1 MERRDGCARASH
13 ATNVRNGRTNERARC
28 RMTSVLG
35 KMNACVVF
43 GERARALVDATTRV
57 LRERCEDRDATEM
70 TTTTTTEFVADSAA
84 DVDGDGDCD
93 ESFGTDGTPTTTKTT
108 EWTLDTRYYV
118 ARVHPVIRGAET
130 LDPKTLEDERDGTRD
145 RRARAVVLA
154 CGTVEEFERAKL
166 AFEAS
171 GDVEREAETRIVAY
185 DSLGSV
191 PEVVR
196 EWVLDQGFEAVRVRL
211 DDANAD
217 AALTTRDDDGESHG
231 VRRVIE
237 ALESTVWGAMELKP
251 AGEESDLG
259 REMRTEGGAET
270 SKSTDVDALAAL
282 NKLLGD
288 DDGQEPIGDSELHA
302 RVAALYDAEVAL
314 KAEER
319 LEKLADI
326 LGQL

>member
-1 MERRDGCARASH
+1 M
-13 ATNVRNGRTNERARC
+13 
-28 RMTSVLG
+28 
-35 KMNACVVF
+35 
-43 GERARALVDATTRV
+43 DATTRV
-57 LRERCEDRDATEM
+57 LRERYADGDATEM
-70 TTTTTTEFVADSAA
+70 TTTTTTTTKEVVAGSATGV
-84 DVDGDGDCD
+84 DVDDD
-93 ESFGTDGTPTTTKTT
+93 ESFGTNGTLRTTTT

-130 LDPKTLEDERDGTRD
+130 LDAKTLEDERVGTQD

-171 GDVEREAETRIVAY
+171 GDVERDAETRVVAY
-185 DSLGSV
+185 DCLGSV
-191 PEVVR
+191 PELVR
-196 EWVLDQGFEAVRVRL
+196 EWVLDQGFEAVRVQL
-211 DDANAD
+211 DDAEAD

>member
-1 MERRDGCARASH
+1 
-13 ATNVRNGRTNERARC
+13 
-28 RMTSVLG
+28 
-35 KMNACVVF
+35 MNACVVF

-57 LRERCEDRDATEM
+57 LRERYADGDASEM
-70 TTTTTTEFVADSAA
+70 TTTTTTTTKEVVAGSATGV
-84 DVDGDGDCD
+84 DVDDD
-93 ESFGTDGTPTTTKTT
+93 ESFGTDGTLRTTTT

-130 LDPKTLEDERDGTRD
+130 LVDAKTLEDERDGTRD
-145 RRARAVVLA
+145 RRARAAVLA
-154 CGTVEEFERAKL
+154 CGTVEEFERARV

-171 GDVEREAETRIVAY
+171 GDVERDAETRIVAY
-185 DSLGSV
+185 DCLGSV

-196 EWVLDQGFEAVRVRL
+196 EWILDQGFEAVRVRL
-211 DDANAD
+211 DDADAD

>member
-1 MERRDGCARASH
+1 M
-13 ATNVRNGRTNERARC
+13 
-28 RMTSVLG
+28 L
-35 KMNACVVF
+35 NACVVF

-57 LRERCEDRDATEM
+57 LRERCEDGDATEM
-70 TTTTTTEFVADSAA
+70 TTTTKEVVVDSATGV
-84 DVDGDGDCD
+84 DVDD
-93 ESFGTDGTPTTTKTT
+93 ESFGTDGTLTTTTT

-130 LDPKTLEDERDGTRD
+130 LVDAKTLEDERVGTRD
-145 RRARAVVLA
+145 RRARAAVLA

-171 GDVEREAETRIVAY
+171 GDVERDAETRIVAY
-185 DSLGSV
+185 DCLGSV
-191 PEVVR
+191 PELVR
-196 EWVLDQGFEAVRVRL
+196 EWVLDQGFEAVRVQL
-211 DDANAD
+211 DDAEAD

>member
-1 MERRDGCARASH
+1 M
-13 ATNVRNGRTNERARC
+13 
-28 RMTSVLG
+28 
-35 KMNACVVF
+35 MNACVVF

-57 LRERCEDRDATEM
+57 LRERYADGDANEM
-70 TTTTTTEFVADSAA
+70 TTTTTTTTTTTKEVVAGSATGV
-84 DVDGDGDCD
+84 DVDDD
-93 ESFGTDGTPTTTKTT
+93 ESFGTDGTLRTTTT

-130 LDPKTLEDERDGTRD
+130 LVDAKTLEDERDGTRD
-145 RRARAVVLA
+145 RRARAAVLA
-154 CGTVEEFERAKL
+154 CGTVEEFERARV

-171 GDVEREAETRIVAY
+171 GDVERDAETRIVAY
-185 DSLGSV
+185 DCLGSV

-196 EWVLDQGFEAVRVRL
+196 EWILDQGFEAVRVRL
-211 DDANAD
+211 DDADAD

>member
-1 MERRDGCARASH
+1 
-13 ATNVRNGRTNERARC
+13 
-28 RMTSVLG
+28 MTSVLG

-57 LRERCEDRDATEM
+57 LRERCEDGDATEM
-70 TTTTTTEFVADSAA
+70 TTKKTTTEFVADSPAA
-84 DVDGDGDCD
+84 VDGDGD

-171 GDVEREAETRIVAY
+171 RDVERKAETRIVAY

>member
-1 MERRDGCARASH
+1 M
-13 ATNVRNGRTNERARC
+13 
-28 RMTSVLG
+28 
-35 KMNACVVF
+35 MNACVVF

-57 LRERCEDRDATEM
+57 LRERYADGDATEM
-70 TTTTTTEFVADSAA
+70 TTTTTKEVVAGSATGV
-84 DVDGDGDCD
+84 DVDDD
-93 ESFGTDGTPTTTKTT
+93 ESFGTDGTLRTTTT

-130 LDPKTLEDERDGTRD
+130 LVDAKTLEDERVGTQD

-171 GDVEREAETRIVAY
+171 GDVERDAETRIVAY
-185 DSLGSV
+185 DCLGSV
-191 PEVVR
+191 PELVR
-196 EWVLDQGFEAVRVRL
+196 EWVLDQGFEAVRVQL
-211 DDANAD
+211 DDAEAD

>member
-1 MERRDGCARASH
+1 M
-13 ATNVRNGRTNERARC
+13 NE
-28 RMTSVLG
+28 
-35 KMNACVVF
+35 CVVF

-57 LRERCEDRDATEM
+57 LRERCEDGDATEM
-70 TTTTTTEFVADSAA
+70 TTTTTTTTTKEFVADSAT
-84 DVDGDGDCD
+84 DVDVDDD
-93 ESFGTDGTPTTTKTT
+93 ESFGTGGTPPTTT

-145 RRARAVVLA
+145 RRARAAVLA

-185 DSLGSV
+185 DCLGSV

>member
-1 MERRDGCARASH
+1 M
-13 ATNVRNGRTNERARC
+13 
-28 RMTSVLG
+28 
-35 KMNACVVF
+35 MNACVVF

-57 LRERCEDRDATEM
+57 LRERYADGDATEM
-70 TTTTTTEFVADSAA
+70 TTTTTTTTTKEVVAGSATGV
-84 DVDGDGDCD
+84 DVDDD
-93 ESFGTDGTPTTTKTT
+93 ESFGTDGTLRTTTT

-130 LDPKTLEDERDGTRD
+130 LVDAKTLEDERDGTRD
-145 RRARAVVLA
+145 RRARAAVLA
-154 CGTVEEFERAKL
+154 CGTVEEFERARV

-171 GDVEREAETRIVAY
+171 GDVERDAETRIVAY
-185 DSLGSV
+185 DCLGSV

-196 EWVLDQGFEAVRVRL
+196 EWILDQGFEAVRVRL
-211 DDANAD
+211 DDADAD

>member
-1 MERRDGCARASH
+1 MVYGSGPSPLRLAVLSRRLSTLRRSMHALRASTLLPTP
-13 ATNVRNGRTNERARC
+13 ASAEAAAAGAEQGVKT
-28 RMTSVLG
+28 TSTL
-35 KMNACVVF
+35 
-43 GERARALVDATTRV
+43 
-57 LRERCEDRDATEM
+57 
-70 TTTTTTEFVADSAA
+70 TTTTTTTTKEVVAGSATGV
-84 DVDGDGDCD
+84 DVDDD
-93 ESFGTDGTPTTTKTT
+93 ESFGTDGTLRTTTT

-130 LDPKTLEDERDGTRD
+130 LVDAKTLEDERDGTRD
-145 RRARAVVLA
+145 RRARAAVLA
-154 CGTVEEFERAKL
+154 CGTVEEFERARV

-171 GDVEREAETRIVAY
+171 GDVEQDAETRIVAY
-185 DSLGSV
+185 DCLGSV

-196 EWVLDQGFEAVRVRL
+196 EWILDQGFEAVRVRL
-211 DDANAD
+211 DDADAD

-270 SKSTDVDALAAL
+270 SKTTDVDALAAL

>member
-1 MERRDGCARASH
+1 M
-13 ATNVRNGRTNERARC
+13 
-28 RMTSVLG
+28 
-35 KMNACVVF
+35 MNACVVF

-57 LRERCEDRDATEM
+57 LRERYADGDATEM
-70 TTTTTTEFVADSAA
+70 TTTTTTTTKEVVAGSATGV
-84 DVDGDGDCD
+84 DVDDD
-93 ESFGTDGTPTTTKTT
+93 ESFGTDGTLRTTTT

-130 LDPKTLEDERDGTRD
+130 LVDAKTLEDERDGTRD
-145 RRARAVVLA
+145 RRARAAVLA
-154 CGTVEEFERAKL
+154 CGTVEEFERARV

-171 GDVEREAETRIVAY
+171 GDVERDAETRIVAY
-185 DSLGSV
+185 DCLGSV

-196 EWVLDQGFEAVRVRL
+196 EWILDQGFEAVRVRL
-211 DDANAD
+211 DDADAD

>member
-1 MERRDGCARASH
+1 M
-13 ATNVRNGRTNERARC
+13 
-28 RMTSVLG
+28 L
-35 KMNACVVF
+35 NACVVF

-57 LRERCEDRDATEM
+57 LRERCEDGDATEM
-70 TTTTTTEFVADSAA
+70 TTTTKEVVVDSATGV
-84 DVDGDGDCD
+84 DVDD
-93 ESFGTDGTPTTTKTT
+93 ESFGTDGTLTTTTT

-130 LDPKTLEDERDGTRD
+130 LDAKTLEDERVGTQD

-171 GDVEREAETRIVAY
+171 GDVERDAETRIVAY
-185 DSLGSV
+185 DCLGSV
-191 PEVVR
+191 PELVR
-196 EWVLDQGFEAVRVRL
+196 EWVLDQGFEAVRVQL
-211 DDANAD
+211 DDAEAD

>member
-1 MERRDGCARASH
+1 M
-13 ATNVRNGRTNERARC
+13 
-28 RMTSVLG
+28 L
-35 KMNACVVF
+35 NACVVF

-57 LRERCEDRDATEM
+57 LRERCEDGDATEM
-70 TTTTTTEFVADSAA
+70 TTTTKEVVVDSATGV
-84 DVDGDGDCD
+84 DVDD
-93 ESFGTDGTPTTTKTT
+93 ESFGTDGTLTTTTT

-130 LDPKTLEDERDGTRD
+130 LDAKTLEDERVGTQD

-171 GDVEREAETRIVAY
+171 GDVERDAETRVVAY
-185 DSLGSV
+185 DCLGSV
-191 PEVVR
+191 PELVR
-196 EWVLDQGFEAVRVRL
+196 EWVLDQGFEAVRVQL
-211 DDANAD
+211 DDAEAD

>member
-1 MERRDGCARASH
+1 M
-13 ATNVRNGRTNERARC
+13 
-28 RMTSVLG
+28 
-35 KMNACVVF
+35 MNACVVF

-57 LRERCEDRDATEM
+57 LRERYADGDANEM
-70 TTTTTTEFVADSAA
+70 TTTTTTTTTKEVVAGSATGV
-84 DVDGDGDCD
+84 DVDDD
-93 ESFGTDGTPTTTKTT
+93 ESFGTDGTLRTTTT

-130 LDPKTLEDERDGTRD
+130 LVDAKTLEDERDGTRD
-145 RRARAVVLA
+145 RRARAAVLA
-154 CGTVEEFERAKL
+154 CGTVEEFERARV

-171 GDVEREAETRIVAY
+171 GDVERDAETRIVAY
-185 DSLGSV
+185 DCLGSV

-196 EWVLDQGFEAVRVRL
+196 EWILDQGFEAVRVRL
-211 DDANAD
+211 DDADAD

>member
-1 MERRDGCARASH
+1 M
-13 ATNVRNGRTNERARC
+13 
-28 RMTSVLG
+28 
-35 KMNACVVF
+35 MNACVVF

-57 LRERCEDRDATEM
+57 LRERYADGDATEM
-70 TTTTTTEFVADSAA
+70 TTTTTTTTTTTKEVVAGSATGV
-84 DVDGDGDCD
+84 DVDDD
-93 ESFGTDGTPTTTKTT
+93 ESFGTDGTLRTTTT

-130 LDPKTLEDERDGTRD
+130 LVDAKTLEDERDGTRD
-145 RRARAVVLA
+145 RRARAAVLA
-154 CGTVEEFERAKL
+154 CGTVEEFERARV

-171 GDVEREAETRIVAY
+171 GDVERDAETRIVAY
-185 DSLGSV
+185 DCLGSV

-196 EWVLDQGFEAVRVRL
+196 EWILDQGFEAVRVRL
-211 DDANAD
+211 DDADAD

>member
-1 MERRDGCARASH
+1 M
-13 ATNVRNGRTNERARC
+13 
-28 RMTSVLG
+28 
-35 KMNACVVF
+35 MNACVVF

-57 LRERCEDRDATEM
+57 LRERYADGDATEM
-70 TTTTTTEFVADSAA
+70 TTTTTTKEVVAGSATGV
-84 DVDGDGDCD
+84 DVDDD
-93 ESFGTDGTPTTTKTT
+93 ESFGTDGTLRTTTT

-130 LDPKTLEDERDGTRD
+130 LVDAKTLEDERDGTRD
-145 RRARAVVLA
+145 RRARAAVLA
-154 CGTVEEFERAKL
+154 CGTVEEFERARV

-171 GDVEREAETRIVAY
+171 GDVERDAETRIVAY
-185 DSLGSV
+185 DCLGSV

-196 EWVLDQGFEAVRVRL
+196 EWILDQGFEAVRVRL
-211 DDANAD
+211 DDADAD

>member
-1 MERRDGCARASH
+1 
-13 ATNVRNGRTNERARC
+13 
-28 RMTSVLG
+28 
-35 KMNACVVF
+35 MNACVVF

-57 LRERCEDRDATEM
+57 LRERYADGDASEM
-70 TTTTTTEFVADSAA
+70 TTTTTTTKEVVAGSATGV
-84 DVDGDGDCD
+84 DVDDD
-93 ESFGTDGTPTTTKTT
+93 ESFGTDGTLRTTTT

-130 LDPKTLEDERDGTRD
+130 QVDAKTLEDERDGTRD
-145 RRARAVVLA
+145 RRARAAVLA
-154 CGTVEEFERAKL
+154 GGTVEEFERARV

-171 GDVEREAETRIVAY
+171 GDVEQDAETRIVAY
-185 DSLGSV
+185 DCLGSV

-196 EWVLDQGFEAVRVRL
+196 EWILDQGFEAVRVRL
-211 DDANAD
+211 DDADAD

-237 ALESTVWGAMELKP
+237 ALEATVWGAMELKP

-270 SKSTDVDALAAL
+270 SKTTDVDALAAL

>member
-1 MERRDGCARASH
+1 
-13 ATNVRNGRTNERARC
+13 
-28 RMTSVLG
+28 
-35 KMNACVVF
+35 MNACVVF
-43 GERARALVDATTRV
+43 GERARALVDATTGV
-57 LRERCEDRDATEM
+57 LRERCDDGDAIE
-70 TTTTTTEFVADSAA
+70 TTTTTTSTTTTTKKVVVDSAA
-84 DVDGDGDCD
+84 DVDDDD
-93 ESFGTDGTPTTTKTT
+93 SFVTDGTLTTT

-118 ARVHPVIRGAET
+118 ARVHPVIHGVESKDAEAS
-130 LDPKTLEDERDGTRD
+130 EDERVGTQG
-145 RRARAVVLA
+145 RRARAAVLA
-154 CGTVEEFERAKL
+154 CGTVEEFERARHV
-166 AFEAS
+166 FEAS

-185 DSLGSV
+185 DCDGSV

-196 EWVLDQGFEAVRVRL
+196 EWVLDQGFEVVRVRL
-211 DDANAD
+211 DDADAD
-217 AALTTRDDDGESHG
+217 AALTNRDDDGESHG

-270 SKSTDVDALAAL
+270 SKSTDIDALTAL